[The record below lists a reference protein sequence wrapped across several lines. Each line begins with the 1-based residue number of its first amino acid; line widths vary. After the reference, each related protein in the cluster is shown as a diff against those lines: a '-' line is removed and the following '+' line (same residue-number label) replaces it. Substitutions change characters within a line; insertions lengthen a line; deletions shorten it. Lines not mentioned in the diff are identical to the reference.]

1 MSEKLKLTKER
12 RLPGLGRD
20 SHIITIVALIILVCI
35 VMLLLK
41 PEAYFSG
48 SNLKSMIFQFPEY
61 GILALGM
68 MACMIAGGID
78 LSLVGIM
85 NLTGVLAALIVKNL
99 VVMDGNTVTNPGMV
113 LPAIL
118 LAVAVAIA
126 VGAACG
132 AFNGFVIG
140 YFELPAMLVT
150 LCGLQLYTGLAY
162 GITGGPAIN
171 GMCDAFKNIA
181 NGTIPG
187 TGIPWVLLIFIGVL
201 AVVVFIMKCTVFGH
215 EIYFL
220 GSNAR
225 AAMYSGI
232 NTLKVTIMTY
242 MFSGI
247 LGGVSGIL
255 ITSHLNSA
263 KSANGSTYTL
273 LTLLIVVLGGVHPD
287 GGKGRVIGVTLA
299 VILLQMIANAFSLMH
314 MSQNARTF
322 VNGCLLIA
330 ALVLSVV
337 LDRRAAKKAAA
348 AS

>member
-220 GSNAR
+220 GSNAK